1 MPSPISAHRKGFNAS
16 SERGG
21 GSAETASITLSLHLN
36 SKSGM
41 KDICADD
48 LSAITPVTAAQANGP
63 VLVILT

>member
-1 MPSPISAHRKGFNAS
+1 MPAAREVA
-16 SERGG
+16 
-21 GSAETASITLSLHLN
+21 GSAETASITLSLHLD

-48 LSAITPVTAAQANGP
+48 LSAITPVTAALANGP